1 MRKLLLLSACL
12 AAFASASMAGESGV
26 QLAALDAWPQPH
38 AAQNFTPRADTR
50 VAEQVCST
58 ICDASGPTF
67 AASCS
72 DTQTCDCNCKRKPV
86 CQCH

>member
-12 AAFASASMAGESGV
+12 AALASASMAGESGV
-26 QLAALDAWPQPH
+26 RLAALDAWPPPY
-38 AAQNFTPRADTR
+38 AAQNFTPRADMR

-58 ICDASGPTF
+58 ICDAGGPAFT
-67 AASCS
+67 ASCS
-72 DTQTCDCNCKRKPV
+72 DTQTCDCNCKHKPV